1 MEEDGFVGEGRRK
14 GDLKPWTLIGGDEAW
29 MSLRWHSAPDICLAL
44 NNTLDRVWEWWP
56 PGRLTLQPVPRWATL
71 GHSLSSPSSLCV
83 SLFLSLACQYAS
95 TCLMGPSEELT
106 ADMLVSLFPPA
117 ILLDLASVISHATD
131 KQLRLQHLSNPPS
144 TPSRDS
150 VITKEEQSEAAV
162 QSKNLG
168 WLHFSNTER
177 QVIYLLCFSWS
188 FTKKK
193 KTEIANFQ
201 LKK

>member
-1 MEEDGFVGEGRRK
+1 MSINRARPEMGGRKSVAQCRPSTCSQGSNGGVKHAIGLEEDGFVGKGSRK

-44 NNTLDRVWEWWP
+44 NNTLDRAWEWWP

-83 SLFLSLACQYAS
+83 SLFLSLACQYPS

-106 ADMLVSLFPPA
+106 ADKLVSLFPPA

-150 VITKEEQSEAAV
+150 VITKRGAKRGCGLQ
-162 QSKNLG
+162 
-168 WLHFSNTER
+168 
-177 QVIYLLCFSWS
+177 
-188 FTKKK
+188 
-193 KTEIANFQ
+193 
-201 LKK
+201 